1 MSIIN
6 KCEMANGNCTI
17 DHTLY
22 WDAIYSQGH
31 VSNLILLYAIGG
43 EKYDNVRFDLT
54 LCHLNYVLD
63 HEEAFSDWKDAYWLE
78 DVFFEYPSMKILLP
92 MILKWLKNEL
102 PEEQA
107 IRYQQILPFYLFLG
121 DYTKVPEGRIEQRM
135 SMNGL
140 ISGTIYFGDTSWK
153 GVYYDISR
161 SRSIFRSMVER
172 ADYMFARD
180 EMMNKKKF
188 NWLSIFGLRKNRP
201 DESIYCKVG
210 NWLAFCAYITL
221 LSKYQRYSLNAE
233 GFKDAK
239 PFIGAVATQYM
250 HKLRELIG

>member
-6 KCEMANGNCTI
+6 KCEMVNGNCTV

-63 HEEAFSDWKDAYWLE
+63 HEETFSDWKDAYWLE
-78 DVFFEYPSMKILLP
+78 DVFSEHPSMKTLLP
-92 MILKWLKNEL
+92 MMLKWLKNEL

-135 SMNGL
+135 SMNSL

-180 EMMNKKKF
+180 EMTNKKKF